1 MINNLDRNLPP
12 RIMVVDDERD
22 ILRIIKRDLESPVS
36 PVSVAKHTEEENEL
50 EQKGVDEGRGR
61 RRRRLGGEE
70 LERGGDDDDD
80 AHDYE
85 DQDSID
91 VVEEKESK
99 KDSSSSSITSTS
111 SSDVRT
117 HGIGDNERFQEMKER
132 QDQLR
137 EQNTIAV
144 GDTFMVETFTNG
156 WNALEALESHPRN
169 YYDLV
174 LTDIRMPKMN
184 GFELYRKIREKN
196 PSMKIVFITA
206 FEINKEEFSK
216 VLPSIDVKD
225 FIIKPI
231 SMTNLR
237 ARLKDVLE
245 GR

>member
-22 ILRIIKRDLESPVS
+22 ILRIIQRDLESLVS
-36 PVSVAKHTEEENEL
+36 PVPVAKHTEEENEL
-50 EQKGVDEGRGR
+50 EQKVADEGRGR

-70 LERGGDDDDD
+70 LERDVDDD
-80 AHDYE
+80 AHNYE

-99 KDSSSSSITSTS
+99 KDSSSSITSTS

-117 HGIGDNERFQEMKER
+117 RGIGDKERFQEMKER

-137 EQNTIAV
+137 EQNTIAAV

-206 FEINKEEFSK
+206 FEINKEEFNK

-237 ARLKDVLE
+237 ARLKEVLE